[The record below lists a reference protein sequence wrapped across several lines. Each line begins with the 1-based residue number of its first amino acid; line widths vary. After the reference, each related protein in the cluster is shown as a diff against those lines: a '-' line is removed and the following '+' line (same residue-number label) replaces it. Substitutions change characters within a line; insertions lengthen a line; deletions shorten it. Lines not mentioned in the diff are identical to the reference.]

1 MVSSRRERRR
11 EFLILSNKTRR
22 GGIENYVDANK
33 WKGLRSKGY
42 LKIIIDNIE
51 YTSGRFEFD
60 DMADL
65 STRRGEMLSLIR
77 EWGGDSTDEI

>member
-11 EFLILSNKTRR
+11 EFLILSNKTRM

-65 STRRGEMLSLIR
+65 STLRGEMLSLIR

>member
-11 EFLILSNKTRR
+11 DFLILSNKTRM
-22 GGIENYVDANK
+22 GGIENYVDANN

-60 DMADL
+60 DMTDL